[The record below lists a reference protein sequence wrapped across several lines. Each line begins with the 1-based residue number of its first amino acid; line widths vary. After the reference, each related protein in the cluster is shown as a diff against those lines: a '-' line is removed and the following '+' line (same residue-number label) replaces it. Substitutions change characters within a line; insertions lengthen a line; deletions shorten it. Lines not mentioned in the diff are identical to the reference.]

1 MDEGDWLE
9 RQGHACLMANST
21 ETFGSEK
28 VAREWLSLECGALNH
43 RPPLD
48 FISDGGNVAE
58 VERILNCLDYGMIA

>member
-1 MDEGDWLE
+1 
-9 RQGHACLMANST
+9 MANST